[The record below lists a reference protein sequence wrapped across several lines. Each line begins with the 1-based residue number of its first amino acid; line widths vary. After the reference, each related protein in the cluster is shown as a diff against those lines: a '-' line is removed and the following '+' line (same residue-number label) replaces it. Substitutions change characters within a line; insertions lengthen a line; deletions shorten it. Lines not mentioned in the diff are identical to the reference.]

1 MDRRIDAP
9 DTEIGRMIRSLRE
22 QVVAA
27 NNAGQRPILVVDL
40 GHEGGTVSYVDV
52 RDQREVYS
60 DMEEPDRFA
69 RDVLRAW
76 ERCDRNVAIPV
87 ILVNLKVC
95 HTGLKLVPLP
105 WVGDDPQFCGRCGA
119 TDHARPPCPD

>member
-1 MDRRIDAP
+1 MDRRIDVPNA
-9 DTEIGRMIRSLRE
+9 EIERMIRSLRE
-22 QVVAA
+22 EIVAT
-27 NNAGQRPILVVDL
+27 NSDGLRPVFVADL
-40 GHEGGTVSYVDV
+40 GHKQGTVFYVDV

-60 DMEEPDRFA
+60 DMKEPDRFA

-76 ERCDRNVAIPV
+76 ERCDRSVAIPV

-105 WVGDDPQFCGRCGA
+105 WVGAGPQFCGRCGA
-119 TDHARPPCPD
+119 TDHARSSCPD